1 MKSFVVPIAALALG
15 LTISTAQAEEAKGK
29 IAQVDPAA
37 GIIVLDSGETFM
49 VTEGVA
55 VEDLVPGTEVSVSYE
70 RKDDGR
76 KVAEEVVPTGQ

>member
-1 MKSFVVPIAALALG
+1 MKRFVVPIAALAFG
-15 LTISTAQAEEAKGK
+15 LTISTAQADEAKGT

-55 VEDLVPGTEVSVSYE
+55 VENLSPGTEVSVSYE
-70 RKDDGR
+70 QKSDGR
-76 KVAEEVVPTGQ
+76 KVADEVVPTGQ